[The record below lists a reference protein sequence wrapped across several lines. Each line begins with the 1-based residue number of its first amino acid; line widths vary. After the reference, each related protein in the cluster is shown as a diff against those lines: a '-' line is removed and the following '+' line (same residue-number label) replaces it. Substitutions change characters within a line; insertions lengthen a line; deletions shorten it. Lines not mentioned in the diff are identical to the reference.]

1 MCPVCQHNKD
11 KPDKHHVDFF
21 AFVNASECFICQL
34 DVNKNDSNAHVD
46 KQAAELPTTQNAVLK
61 TGLDVPSPL
70 GHRTLACNNQ
80 CQCLKLAATLH
91 DHCKICSTR
100 TLRKNRKGWDEDMM
114 RMMKAGDRG
123 QADLFCCKLNDVIVH
138 QWQDSGVV
146 NVCSTTF
153 DVWLW
158 ECTDKLV
165 PTSCPSC
172 VQTLFGNVNH
182 VWC

>member
-1 MCPVCQHNKD
+1 MLISFCWSMLPNVSFVTWTFVRVRMTAIHALTSKLLNSQQHRKQHSTQHARLGWTF
-11 KPDKHHVDFF
+11 PHHSV
-21 AFVNASECFICQL
+21 AGILHATINI
-34 DVNKNDSNAHVD
+34 N
-46 KQAAELPTTQNAVLK
+46 
-61 TGLDVPSPL
+61 VPNSL
-70 GHRTLACNNQ
+70 
-80 CQCLKLAATLH
+80 
-91 DHCKICSTR
+91 HCKIYSTG